1 MTAKEIRKPITV
13 FKRRVAKF
21 TRWLHIYVSM
31 ISFAIVLFF
40 SVTGLTLNHAD
51 WFQGK
56 TASKQA
62 KGKLT
67 ALWVNNKDTA
77 LVNKL
82 AIVEYFRNM
91 YSVKGAV
98 NDFRIEE
105 IQVSVAFKGPAY
117 EAVTFINRATGEY
130 QLSETYTGFVGF
142 INDLHK
148 GRDTGKVWSWAIDIA
163 AILMVII
170 SLTGIILLLYIKRK
184 RLNGLILVV
193 IGTILLYLVYKIG
206 GQ

>member
-1 MTAKEIRKPITV
+1 MTDSAIRKPAMV

-31 ISFAIVLFF
+31 VSFAIVLFF

-56 TASKQA
+56 TTTKQI
-62 KGKLT
+62 KGKLNP
-67 ALWVNNKDTA
+67 AWINNKDTA
-77 LVNKL
+77 LINKL
-82 AIVEYFRNM
+82 AVVEYFRSL

-98 NDFRIEE
+98 NDFRLEE
-105 IQVSVAFKGPAY
+105 TEVSVAFKGPAY
-117 EAVTFINRATGEY
+117 EAVAFINRVTGEY
-130 QLSETYTGFVGF
+130 ELSETYTGFVGF

-148 GRDTGKVWSWAIDIA
+148 GRDTGKVWSWAIDMA

-170 SLTGIILLLYIKRK
+170 SLTGFILLLYIKRK
-184 RLNGLILVV
+184 RLNGLVLVV